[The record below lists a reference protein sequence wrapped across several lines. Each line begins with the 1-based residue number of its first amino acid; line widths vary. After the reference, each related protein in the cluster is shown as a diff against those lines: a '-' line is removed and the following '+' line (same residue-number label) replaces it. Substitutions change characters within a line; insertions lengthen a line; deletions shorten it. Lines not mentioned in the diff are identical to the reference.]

1 MSEFKGNS
9 TVINELEPTRIHT
22 WTENLDIAP
31 TWTENLDIA
40 HTWTENLD
48 IAPTWTENLDIAPTW
63 TENLEISHSC
73 HIPEEDKLTVG

>member
-1 MSEFKGNS
+1 MSEFNCNS
-9 TVINELEPTRIHT
+9 TVIHDLESTMIH
-22 WTENLDIAP
+22 

-48 IAPTWTENLDIAPTW
+48 IAHTW
-63 TENLEISHSC
+63 TENLEISHSS

>member
-1 MSEFKGNS
+1 MSAVNSNSS
-9 TVINELEPTRIHT
+9 TVINELEPTIIH
-22 WTENLDIAP
+22 

-48 IAPTWTENLDIAPTW
+48 IAHTWTENLDIAHTW
-63 TENLEISHSC
+63 TENLDISHSS

>member
-9 TVINELEPTRIHT
+9 TVINEREPTRIH
-22 WTENLDIAP
+22 

-48 IAPTWTENLDIAPTW
+48 IAHTW
-63 TENLEISHSC
+63 TENLEISHSS

>member
-1 MSEFKGNS
+1 MSEFNCNS
-9 TVINELEPTRIHT
+9 TVIHDLESTMIH
-22 WTENLDIAP
+22 

-48 IAPTWTENLDIAPTW
+48 IAHTW
-63 TENLEISHSC
+63 TENLEISHSF